1 MNPDDRRRVGVLR
14 RSMWQSH
21 TFGPV
26 SLTGLI
32 PEFAGSH
39 AAAQSTI

>member
-1 MNPDDRRRVGVLR
+1 MNPDDRRRVGVLG

-21 TFGPV
+21 TVGPA
-26 SLTGLI
+26 SLTDLI
-32 PEFAGSH
+32 PESPGNH